1 MAICV
6 FGAGLLLW
14 VLYKGSEVIKGRAI
28 GQEVKK
34 ESGDCTKHSLDQTVF
49 NKRHKPFVFSIFLR
63 ISQK

>member
-14 VLYKGSEVIKGRAI
+14 VLYKGSEVIKDRAI

-34 ESGDCTKHSLDQTVF
+34 ESGDCRKYSRDQTV
-49 NKRHKPFVFSIFLR
+49 
-63 ISQK
+63 